1 MRKIGMMLLMGAMLM
16 ATPSLTEAYEGRGG
30 IGGLLVGCCFGVRTA
45 GEFNAGKDIHFREW
59 ARIIPYVGI
68 IFAVWDGI
76 EGAQGMTTSQLQQ
89 NYGAL
94 YY

>member
-1 MRKIGMMLLMGAMLM
+1 MRKIGVMVLMGVMLM
-16 ATPSLTEAYEGRGG
+16 ASPSLTEANERSGG

-45 GEFNAGKDIHFREW
+45 GAFNEGKDLHFREW
-59 ARIIPYVGI
+59 ARIIPYVGAV
-68 IFAVWDGI
+68 FAIWDGI